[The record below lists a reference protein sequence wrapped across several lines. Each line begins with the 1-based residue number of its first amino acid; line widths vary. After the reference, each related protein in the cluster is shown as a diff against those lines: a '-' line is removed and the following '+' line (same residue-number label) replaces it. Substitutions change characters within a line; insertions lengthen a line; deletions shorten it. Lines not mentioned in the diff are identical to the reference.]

1 MQGAVMLQA
10 LLMAVTNNGQR
21 SRRNGHEASTRHSHT
36 LLHAIQYAAP
46 LWESFCMDSD
56 ARSSGGMIFV
66 SGYDI
71 AHRIIKA
78 YGWSSESGC
87 AEVYVT
93 VITTRNTATRLTD
106 IGSSMLVISSR
117 VARSTFPGG
126 AIGLRRPWL
135 WGACDLKPTS
145 FVLRGPFGQHTGNK
159 QFFRPSSVTRWNVT
173 ATISFRR

>member
-21 SRRNGHEASTRHSHT
+21 SRRNGHEASARHSHT

-46 LWESFCMDSD
+46 LWESFCMDSN

-71 AHRIIKA
+71 AHRTIKA

-93 VITTRNTATRLTD
+93 VINNLEHGDEVDGYRLINACHIFTCRKVHFSGRRHRAEEALALGRMRPQAD
-106 IGSSMLVISSR
+106 IFCS
-117 VARSTFPGG
+117 ARS
-126 AIGLRRPWL
+126 
-135 WGACDLKPTS
+135 
-145 FVLRGPFGQHTGNK
+145 
-159 QFFRPSSVTRWNVT
+159 FRSAHRK
-173 ATISFRR
+173 